1 MNFQIKGAAE
11 YLGCFLGSSAGGVQ
25 WDKPWAMWQF
35 RAHLVAAAQ
44 TSAQL
49 ASIAYNVR
57 VASVLSYLAQFLVLP
72 AKTLRQQRFVLQK
85 ILHVPP
91 RDL

>member
-11 YLGCFLGSSAGGVQ
+11 CLGCFMGPSAGSLQ
-25 WDKPWAMWQF
+25 WVKPWAKWQL
-35 RAHLVAAAQ
+35 RAHLVAGAQ

-72 AKTLRQQRFVLQK
+72 AKTLRQQWLVLQK
-85 ILHVPP
+85 ILHVPLGP
-91 RDL
+91 